1 MARLRP
7 VKDIVHLFILRNGEE
22 DVERWVDEVVDI
34 LTKKNIHCLKEED
47 FIYVGEN
54 LFVSLERSI
63 NLAEN
68 VMVVLT
74 EGFLLKNQS
83 RYRFHL
89 ALKQSIERQVPFIPV
104 LSFNVK
110 PPPEIAIRECL
121 WVDFSDGARKDDVEK
136 IERALHQK
144 SVTLSDIEKM
154 LLICEEKLKR
164 APSALI
170 LCLPQIPQ
178 FKRICSVFKEI
189 NNQNSRQEKNANY
202 FKLEEIRSRT
212 RSDVSGMK
220 NVKKVIEGRKGYK
233 LSVLNHLFILGN
245 GEEEV
250 ERWVDEVVDILM
262 KKNIRCVKEDCHFVG
277 ENLFVSLQRSINSAE
292 NIMVVLSEKFL
303 TNSKNMY
310 KFHLALNQS
319 IERRI
324 PLLPV
329 LSLYMNSPS
338 ELDIMK
344 CMRVNF
350 SKSAKKDDVERII
363 KAIGQ
368 ESVTLSEIEKCLFLC
383 EEKLRKAPNAVKLDL
398 RMSSL
403 FRRVSSVFKELNN
416 QTSCQ
421 ERSDSYP
428 RWQEIR
434 RRSKSDASG
443 MKNMKSV
450 RGWGKRNPPVY

>member
-1 MARLRP
+1 MAPLRP

-89 ALKQSIERQVPFIPV
+89 ALKQSIERQIPFIPV

-110 PPPEIAIRECL
+110 PPTEIAIRECL

-189 NNQNSRQEKNANY
+189 SNQISRQEKNANY

-220 NVKKVIEGRKGYK
+220 NVKKVIEGRKGNK
-233 LSVLNHLFILGN
+233 FSVLNHFFILGN

-262 KKNIRCVKEDCHFVG
+262 KKNIRCVKEGFHFVG
-277 ENLFVSLQRSINSAE
+277 ENFFASLQLSINSAE

-310 KFHLALNQS
+310 KFHLALYQS

-329 LSLYMNSPS
+329 LSLNMNSPS
-338 ELDIMK
+338 EIDIMK
-344 CMRVNF
+344 CLRVNF
-350 SKSAKKDDVERII
+350 
-363 KAIGQ
+363 
-368 ESVTLSEIEKCLFLC
+368 
-383 EEKLRKAPNAVKLDL
+383 
-398 RMSSL
+398 
-403 FRRVSSVFKELNN
+403 
-416 QTSCQ
+416 
-421 ERSDSYP
+421 
-428 RWQEIR
+428 
-434 RRSKSDASG
+434 
-443 MKNMKSV
+443 
-450 RGWGKRNPPVY
+450 

>member
-47 FIYVGEN
+47 FTYVGEN

-89 ALKQSIERQVPFIPV
+89 ALKQSIERQIPFIPV

-110 PPPEIAIRECL
+110 PPTEIAIRECL

-136 IERALHQK
+136 IERALHPK

-178 FKRICSVFKEI
+178 FKMICSVFKEI

-262 KKNIRCVKEDCHFVG
+262 KKNIRCVKEDFHFVG
-277 ENLFVSLQRSINSAE
+277 ENLFASLQRSINSAE

-303 TNSKNMY
+303 TNSMNMH
-310 KFHLALNQS
+310 KFNLTLNQS

-329 LSLYMNSPS
+329 LSLNMNSPS
-338 ELDIMK
+338 EIDIMK
-344 CMRVNF
+344 CLRVNF
-350 SKSAKKDDVERII
+350 SKTAKKDDVERII

-421 ERSDSYP
+421 GRSDSYP

-450 RGWGKRNPPVY
+450 RGWGKRNPSVY